1 MDALPDMASLRL
13 DSPARLD
20 TLPIGVFRSI
30 FQHLNTAQ
38 SLGRLART
46 SKVLRDIV
54 EHHGWNTFVRAHF
67 GYLDLPPGNWKSVA
81 KRLTWQTRAW
91 ERRALLLSS
100 LVSSKKLASQS
111 SRGRGARGG
120 RGGRGGRLAQT
131 FPPSVFVDAASH
143 MKGKTEEELVAWGI
157 GEDVVV
163 RWRELRYSA
172 PKKEKWT
179 QVIGQAAGFKA
190 GQDDVS
196 ALALVKDAEID
207 KTLMM
212 LVGRASGYLQL
223 ISTHQTD
230 LGRTIGWLQPE
241 STEEEASGGQNDIQH
256 IHVNIPQCSAAVA
269 TKDSILFYPLPEQ
282 WPDPDDLDLDE
293 AGNPAEYM
301 IHPVERCDLKT
312 MEGSSN
318 FRQIRQV
325 HHMQSGNVAIALSG
339 TAEPLRFLTR
349 TSAGTA
355 VTNAVKMQA
364 SSRCTDSYI
373 YTDRQL
379 QTCRC
384 ILPLDTASIPGG
396 SAQTILSS
404 YDDGTVRLQDL
415 RTPTAIDTIYQD
427 HFELTTPTGPLL
439 ADGMHRFIAG
449 SARTSVIKIFDYRW
463 TKSYYYTDAV
473 PCSDTPL
480 GPAPK
485 PLTWKVTPPITPRER
500 CCYMSGKECARHML
514 AKTDFYRP
522 NCNIYLPNIYQNAS
536 PVYSLARASPTSPT
550 IYAGLS
556 GELVTMSLRDQV
568 AAEKETL
575 FMQKRNRKALAGY
588 SYHESLTSLVETGDG
603 IALKDISE
611 SQRVPAVRK
620 HGRDPAQVA
629 AQEFSRLDEWLM

>member
-1 MDALPDMASLRL
+1 MNALQDMASLRL

-20 TLPIGVFRSI
+20 TLPIGVLRSV

-46 SKVLRDIV
+46 SKGLKDIV
-54 EHHGWNTFVRAHF
+54 EHHGWNVFVRTHF
-67 GYLDLPPGNWKSVA
+67 GYLDLPPGQWKTLA
-81 KRLTWQTRAW
+81 KRLTWQARAW

-111 SRGRGARGG
+111 HRGRAG
-120 RGGRGGRLAQT
+120 RGGRGGRDARPAQT

-143 MKGKTEEELVAWGI
+143 MKGKNEEEIVAWGI

-163 RWRELRYSA
+163 RWRELRYSS

-179 QVIGQAAGFKA
+179 KIVGQMSGFKA

-196 ALALVKDAEID
+196 ALALVKGAEMG

-223 ISTHQTD
+223 LSTHHTD
-230 LGRTIGWLQPE
+230 MGRTIAWLQPE
-241 STEEEASGGQNDIQH
+241 ATDNEPSGGQNDIR
-256 IHVNIPQCSAAVA
+256 HVDVSALHSSVAVA
-269 TKDSILFYPLPEQ
+269 TQNNIFFYSLPWK
-282 WPDPDDLDLDE
+282 WPGPDGLNSDE
-293 AGNPAEYM
+293 SGNLAE
-301 IHPVERCDLKT
+301 HVVLPTERHDMKE
-312 MEGSSN
+312 MEGSSS

-325 HHMQSGNVAIALSG
+325 RHMHNGDVALALSG
-339 TAEPLRFLTR
+339 TAEPLRYLTR
-349 TSAGTA
+349 TPTGTVVA
-355 VTNAVKMQA
+355 NAAKMQA
-364 SSRCTDSYI
+364 SARCTDSYI
-373 YTDRQL
+373 YNDRQL
-379 QTCRC
+379 QTSRC
-384 ILPLDTASIPGG
+384 VLPLDAASVPGG
-396 SAQTILSS
+396 SGCTVLSS
-404 YDDGTVRLQDL
+404 YDDGTVRLQDM
-415 RTPTAIDTIYQD
+415 RTPSAIDTIFQD

-449 SARTSVIKIFDYRW
+449 SARTSVIKLFDYRW
-463 TKSYYYTDAV
+463 TKSYHYTDAV
-473 PCSDTPL
+473 PCSKSPL

-485 PLTWKVTPPITPRER
+485 PLTWITAPAGTQRER
-500 CCYMSGKECARHML
+500 CCYMSGRECARHML

-522 NCNIYLPNIYQNAS
+522 NCNVYLPSIYQDAS
-536 PVYSLARASPTSPT
+536 CVYSLARASPTSPS
-550 IYAGLS
+550 IYAGLA

-568 AAEKETL
+568 AAEKEAQ
-575 FMQKRNRKALAGY
+575 FMQKRDRKSLAGY

-620 HGRDPAQVA
+620 HGRNPAQIA
-629 AQEFSRLDEWLM
+629 AQEFGRLDEWLT